1 MPAVQNIKSD
11 TSEKSPKVFLAKSLN
26 MNVQVT
32 VHKFNTFQM
41 IVQTKPTYVLT
52 GSKMCI
58 CREDAHKNGHLTSAV
73 SIDIV
78 TV

>member
-32 VHKFNTFQM
+32 VDKFNTFQM

-58 CREDAHKNGHLTSAV
+58 CRGDAHKNGHLTSAI
-73 SIDIV
+73 SIDID

>member
-58 CREDAHKNGHLTSAV
+58 CCEDAHKNGHLTSAI
-73 SIDIV
+73 SIW

>member
-26 MNVQVT
+26 MNVQVA

-41 IVQTKPTYVLT
+41 IVQSPNKANLCAYWLKDVYMP
-52 GSKMCI
+52 
-58 CREDAHKNGHLTSAV
+58 
-73 SIDIV
+73 
-78 TV
+78 

>member
-26 MNVQVT
+26 MN